1 MFIRRIILLVDA
13 VASDAAR
20 AAAGRSTFIVAAR
33 HWSHAILTKRRRSTR
48 PAAGPNTGLHQRR
61 LPSSGEKFTMSD
73 TSKRVRPAG
82 VATTLVLCLG
92 LSSTV
97 LAEVPVAEAQDT
109 VAVFKKADPGIEG
122 FLKSATGYVV
132 FPTVTKGA
140 FVVGGAG
147 GSGVLFENGKPV
159 GKTSLGQATIGLQA
173 GGQAYSEI
181 IFFENAATLSDFKKG
196 NFGLAAQVSA
206 VALSAGAAATA
217 KYESGVAVF
226 TATKTG
232 LMVEAS
238 VGGQWFHYE
247 PFPDCP
253 SSCAPA
259 ATPTAPVGVR
269 ARACDTRALPVVA
282 DEGAALVNC
291 HTLEQSMRGGCVVG
305 LAR

>member
-1 MFIRRIILLVDA
+1 
-13 VASDAAR
+13 
-20 AAAGRSTFIVAAR
+20 
-33 HWSHAILTKRRRSTR
+33 
-48 PAAGPNTGLHQRR
+48 
-61 LPSSGEKFTMSD
+61 MSR
-73 TSKRVRPAG
+73 TSKGVRPAG
-82 VATTLVLCLG
+82 VATTLLLCFG

-97 LAEVPVAEAQDT
+97 LAEAPVAEAQDT
-109 VAVFKKADPGIEG
+109 VAVFKKADPGVEG
-122 FLKSATGYVV
+122 FLKSASGYVV

-147 GSGVLFENGKPV
+147 GSGVLFENGRPA
-159 GKTSLGQATIGLQA
+159 GKTSLGQATIGFQA

-181 IFFENAATLSDFKKG
+181 IFFENAATLSDFKRG

-217 KYESGVAVF
+217 KYQSGVAVF

-253 SSCAPA
+253 SPG
-259 ATPTAPVGVR
+259 APVAAPIAPLGVQVCD
-269 ARACDTRALPVVA
+269 ARAPLVLA
-282 DEGAALVNC
+282 DEDAALRADG
-291 HTLEQSMRGGCVVG
+291 HTLERSFGGGCIVG
-305 LAR
+305 SAR